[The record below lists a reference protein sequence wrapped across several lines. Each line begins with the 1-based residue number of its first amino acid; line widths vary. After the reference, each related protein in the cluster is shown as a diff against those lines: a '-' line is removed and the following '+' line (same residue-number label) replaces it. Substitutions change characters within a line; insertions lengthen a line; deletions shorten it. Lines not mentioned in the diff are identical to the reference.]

1 MKVDVLIVGA
11 GFAGAS
17 TAFHLS
23 RSFSGS
29 ILVIDQESVPGFHA
43 SGRNAAM
50 VRQHEVREDIR
61 RAAAASR
68 RAYDRYESELGFR
81 QVGSLLLASADRL
94 EAMREPARIES
105 YLLSPRE
112 ARRKVPLLDRH
123 DFSAALWTPADGI
136 MDISALLQLYLTG
149 SRERGV
155 TFLFDCRLR
164 GCRGTGP
171 FRLDT
176 TQGEITAHRL
186 VNAAGALAPRVCRL
200 AGASWVPMRPLK
212 RHLFVLGRVPG
223 VNPHWPIVWNL
234 ADNFYFRPESD
245 GLLISVCDEGETES
259 LEPTVDADMT
269 EELAQLCWSKLPHL
283 RDAVQERVWSCFR
296 TKATDTSFVIGWDPT
311 LENFFWVAALGGHGM
326 GVSWEVGRRAARKFL
341 DRAHSDSFDPDRFQV
356 ALRR

>member
-68 RAYDRYESELGFR
+68 RAYGQYESELGFR
-81 QVGSLLLASADRL
+81 QVGSLLLASPDRL
-94 EAMREPARIES
+94 EAMREPDRIES
-105 YLLSPRE
+105 YLLNPQE

-123 DFSAALWTPADGI
+123 EFGAALWTPGDGI

-149 SRERGV
+149 SRDRGV
-155 TFLFDCRLR
+155 SFLFDCRLR
-164 GCRGTGP
+164 ACRGTGP

-186 VNAAGALAPRVCRL
+186 VNAAGGWAPRVSRL
-200 AGASWVPMRPLK
+200 AGASRVPMRPLK

-259 LEPTVDADMT
+259 LEPTVDADLT
-269 EELAQLCWSKLPHL
+269 EELARLCWSKLPDL
-283 RDAVQERVWSCFR
+283 RDSVQERVWSCFR
-296 TKATDTSFVIGWDPT
+296 TQATDTSFVIGWDPT

-356 ALRR
+356 ALRQ

>member
-17 TAFHLS
+17 TAFQLS
-23 RSFSGS
+23 RSFPGS
-29 ILVIDQESVPGFHA
+29 ILVIDQEPVPGFHA

-50 VRQHEVREDIR
+50 VRQHEEREDIR

-68 RAYDRYESELGFR
+68 RAYGRYLPELGFR
-81 QVGSLLLASADRL
+81 QVGSLLLGPPARL
-94 EAMREPARIES
+94 EAMREPDRIES
-105 YLLSPRE
+105 HLLTPPE
-112 ARRKVPLLDRH
+112 ARRRVPLLNGH
-123 DFSAALWTPADGI
+123 EFGAALWTPADGI
-136 MDISALLQLYLTG
+136 MDISALLQLYLGG

-155 TFLFDCRLR
+155 SFLFDCRLT

-171 FRLDT
+171 FRVDT
-176 TQGEITAHRL
+176 TQGEITARRL
-186 VNAAGALAPRVCRL
+186 VNAAGAWAPRVGRL

-223 VNPHWPIVWNL
+223 VSPRWPIVWNL
-234 ADNFYFRPESD
+234 ADNFYFRPESN
-245 GLLISVCDEGETES
+245 GLLVSVCDEGETES

-269 EELAQLCWSKLPHL
+269 EALAQLCWSKLPRL

-296 TKATDTSFVIGWDPT
+296 TKASDASFVIGWDPD

-326 GVSWEVGRRAARKFL
+326 GVSWEVGRRAAEKFL
-341 DRAHSDSFDPDRFQV
+341 DRAHSDSFDPERFQV
-356 ALRR
+356 ALRQ

>member
-23 RSFSGS
+23 RSYSGT

-50 VRQHEVREDIR
+50 VRQHEEREDIR

-68 RAYDRYESELGFR
+68 RAYDRYEPELGLR
-81 QVGSLLLASADRL
+81 QVGSLLLGPADRL
-94 EAMREPARIES
+94 EAMREPDRIES
-105 YLLSPRE
+105 YLLNPRE
-112 ARRKVPLLDRH
+112 ARRRVPLLDRH
-123 DFSAALWTPADGI
+123 EFGAALWTPGDGI

-155 TFLFDCRLR
+155 SFLFDCRVR
-164 GCRGTGP
+164 GCRGRGP
-171 FRLDT
+171 FCLDT

-186 VNAAGALAPRVCRL
+186 VNAAGAWAPLVGRL
-200 AGASWVPMRPLK
+200 AGASGVPMRPLK

-223 VNPHWPIVWNL
+223 VDPHWPIVWNL
-234 ADNFYFRPESD
+234 ADNFYFRPES
-245 GLLISVCDEGETES
+245 GGILISVCDEGETES

-269 EELAQLCWSKLPHL
+269 EALAQLCWSKLPRL

-296 TKATDTSFVIGWDPT
+296 TKASDTSFVIGWDPD

-326 GVSWEVGRRAARKFL
+326 GVSWEVGRRAAGKFL
-341 DRAHSDSFDPDRFQV
+341 DPAHSDSFDPDRFQV
-356 ALRR
+356 ALRP